1 MCYLPL
7 PLLYLT
13 EHLLANRIKTMPT
26 LTSQVLKLDSRKGRR
41 FYGEGGGLML
51 VAWLNKSAGK
61 RDYDVIVRF
70 LQELQNISE
79 QLETAYETASVD
91 DEGNVLRGVW
101 RVPGKPFPRKPG
113 SVDGYELTK
122 KYAKQVRFINSVLR
136 SFARPEP
143 LEFMGMVGDA
153 VLWDKAYAENRG
165 SLQVNRII
173 SLSRIGLHFRVRR
186 CKNCTR
192 WFFARFRHQLYCQEK
207 CQREHFRS
215 SEEWKEKRRVY
226 MRRYMRGY

>member
-1 MCYLPL
+1 VGYLL
-7 PLLYLT
+7 QPLLYLT
-13 EHLLANRIKTMPT
+13 EHFHANRIKTMPT
-26 LTSQVLKLDSRKGRR
+26 LTSQVLNLDSRKGRQ
-41 FYGEGGGLML
+41 FLGDFAAGML
-51 VAWLNKSAGK
+51 VAWLNKSVGK

-91 DEGNVLRGVW
+91 DEGNVLSGVW

-113 SVDGYELTK
+113 YVDGYKLTK

-136 SFARPEP
+136 SYARPEP

-165 SLQVNRII
+165 YLQVNRIVK
-173 SLSRIGLHFRVRR
+173 LSRMGLHLRIRR

-192 WFFARFRHQLYCQEK
+192 WFFARFRHQSYCQEK

-226 MRRYMRGY
+226 MRRYMRGH